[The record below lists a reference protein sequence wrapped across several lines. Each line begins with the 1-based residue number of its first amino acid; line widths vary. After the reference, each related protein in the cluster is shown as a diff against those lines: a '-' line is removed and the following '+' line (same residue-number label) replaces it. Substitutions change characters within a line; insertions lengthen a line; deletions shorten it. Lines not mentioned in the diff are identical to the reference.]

1 MGAENS
7 VQRDGK
13 SPEDG
18 SVSASGGELS
28 AEVTALQEGGSALES
43 KVQPRFLVPVTVHI
57 SVRSRA
63 TPTERCCLL
72 IQYICTFIGV
82 AKPPGIYCTVQV
94 SWSTCVLANNGRH
107 LPLGVVIVS
116 LSAHQPCAAA

>member
-57 SVRSRA
+57 SVRSRP
-63 TPTERCCLL
+63 TPHGAMQPFNSVYL
-72 IQYICTFIGV
+72 YI
-82 AKPPGIYCTVQV
+82 
-94 SWSTCVLANNGRH
+94 
-107 LPLGVVIVS
+107 
-116 LSAHQPCAAA
+116 